1 MVRQPYQVIDDMFAR
16 LVPSNEPESHCN
28 DLNRETAMAD
38 KQRRFTDDFKR
49 EAIRL
54 VDSRGRG
61 IERTARDLGI
71 SKSSLTRWMSER
83 REIDLLSGPH
93 DDMQKEL
100 ARLRRENELLR
111 AERDLLKKAAAFFAR
126 ETSR

>member
-1 MVRQPYQVIDDMFAR
+1 
-16 LVPSNEPESHCN
+16 
-28 DLNRETAMAD
+28 MAGN

-49 EAIRL
+49 EAVRL
-54 VDSRGRG
+54 VESGRQG

-71 SKSSLTRWMSER
+71 SKSSSTRWMSDNGEHF
-83 REIDLLSGPH
+83 LSGPH
-93 DDMQKEL
+93 DDTQKEL

-111 AERDLLKKAAAFFAR
+111 AERDLLKKAAAYFAK